1 MPAEPNSPDKQ
12 LGLIIAD
19 DHAVLREGL
28 GSMLAEEVDFRVLA
42 TVSSAYKLLEALDH
56 YKPDVLVCD
65 LDMLTSRELLELKSL
80 QAAGRLQIIVL
91 SVYATAKV
99 YQQAYELGFS
109 SLLPKSSPARKLVN
123 VIRLVASGERV
134 YPAVIHNQHG
144 TKISVL
150 DSLTERELE
159 VLTLIAAGSGNAA
172 IASKLGLSENTVKFH
187 LRNVYSKLDVRN
199 RTQAAS
205 TYRQYVVGNML
216 G

>member
-1 MPAEPNSPDKQ
+1 MTDLSPPDKQ
-12 LGLIIAD
+12 LGIVIAD
-19 DHAVLREGL
+19 DHAALREGL
-28 GSMLAEEVDFRVLA
+28 GSILAEEVDFRVLA

-56 YKPDVLVCD
+56 YQPDVLVCD

-80 QAAGRLQIIVL
+80 QASGQVWVIAL

-109 SLLPKSSPARKLVN
+109 ALLPTSSPARKLVY
-123 VIRLVASGERV
+123 VIRLVTSGERV
-134 YPAVIHNQHG
+134 YPAVIHKQHG
-144 TKISVL
+144 IQTSAL
-150 DSLTERELE
+150 DTLTERELE

-187 LRNVYSKLDVRN
+187 LRNVYSKLGVRN

-205 TYRQYVVGNML
+205 AYRQHVVGNML